1 MANSNVVSL
10 ETQALRSVPNEVMVK
25 FMSDVWQS
33 PLRLQYWDEFKSRL
47 SLADMSRL
55 AKTLPWDDPAARDL
69 DFTVHKRRMHG
80 KLFVFIFCSLI
91 VGPLIRMLLL
101 SDINRQTGRL
111 AILFSL
117 FSDYA
122 WSVKTLLEFEW
133 WTRKVN

>member
-1 MANSNVVSL
+1 MAHVNVVSL
-10 ETQALRSVPNEVMVK
+10 ETQALRAVPNEVMVK

-80 KLFVFIFCSLI
+80 KFFCFWVF
-91 VGPLIRMLLL
+91 PLPLHPFDYYSFSEL
-101 SDINRQTGRL
+101 NHPHGRI

-117 FSDYA
+117 FTDYA
-122 WSVKTLLEFEW
+122 WSVKTFVEFEW
-133 WTRKVN
+133 WTRPLN